1 MWNCIYE
8 LYTFIHISNVCFFYL
23 THSCFYNIA
32 KDPPASDPRAHQA
45 ELGYT
50 ILQGPYEGQVDIN
63 AELSSI
69 TDSVKSSGRATAATF
84 WDVNSVFNRL
94 HDGHVTLPQFRNDSL
109 LTPATLFYIPERC
122 QNGSVTGRHEFTTG
136 SDGELM
142 LKMFWKYENKT
153 EEEEEESIV
162 KSLNG
167 MDVYSF
173 FSEVSN
179 SPSINLVYQSIG
191 ARFNALL
198 QGYRTNHKSVAAVF
212 EDTYGTG
219 VYLWMFFILP
229 LNSRPSNVYPDSIRV
244 VYEDGDEEIYQSG
257 TTSLAMAALHTNESS
272 TDGLMMGLNRTA
284 AEEILNRPGDIYE
297 SYDGDE
303 CTIDQSNNDITPQV
317 RSGGNSSES
326 VSSYF
331 DAEHILL
338 NPNSGGAMAA
348 GKIEDGYAVLKVED
362 FRINTD
368 QLVAVWKMLSSQA
381 KESGVNKLIID
392 ISNNG
397 GGIGSSASTLA
408 QLMYPSVEYEYFR
421 KSWDFVISKPMEV
434 YNNTVV
440 PIYEEIANTINAL
453 NESDY
458 QGFIDTLTEEQFTS
472 INEALCSMQTICNG
486 IECAGDQNSCLKA
499 CDSVDNLISVMESFE
514 TYRSPPVLQNVA
526 LTLYNLINTINP
538 GRVRATADLSDV
550 DLNGY
555 RTVNRGGVL
564 TNVSL
569 PFTMDP
575 IEYYYQAVASSYQ
588 TLHKFDEYIIVSNGV
603 SGSATALF
611 ASLVNQLWK
620 NRNISLVK
628 SSLVSVSYGGLNT
641 EGDVMMA
648 GFPASVQNVHLEDP
662 LLAAGI
668 LYIFNTLLQGDS
680 TFSPVISSALL
691 EYANVLPVPPYFA
704 NSLPKLPV
712 LNYYSTFMG
721 EGALPLQYVK
731 MPADKHLP
739 FYYTQ
744 TTIDDA
750 GDLPSLYDKASKLF
764 TASINSSDFNLT
776 SGNNDS
782 SNGTDADSSSS
793 SDKEVSSNA
802 GTVGDQSSSTLTM
815 NRCNVVVVLLTV
827 AVGYMFV

>member
-1 MWNCIYE
+1 M
-8 LYTFIHISNVCFFYL
+8 YTFIHISNVCFFYL

-69 TDSVKSSGRATAATF
+69 TDSVKSSGRASAATF

-109 LTPATLFYIPERC
+109 LTPASLFYIPERC

-136 SDGELM
+136 SDGDLI

-153 EEEEEESIV
+153 EEEESIV

-179 SPSINLVYQSIG
+179 SPSINLSYQSIG

-198 QGYRTNHKSVAAVF
+198 QIYRMYHQSTISAFNDK
-212 EDTYGTG
+212 YGTG

-272 TDGLMMGLNRTA
+272 TDGLMMGLNRTV

-303 CTIDQSNNDITPQV
+303 CTVDQSNDISPQL
-317 RSGGNSSES
+317 RSGANSES

-331 DAEHILL
+331 DADHILFD
-338 NPNSGGAMAA
+338 PNSGGAMAA
-348 GKIEDGYAVLKVED
+348 GKIEDEYAVLKVED

-440 PIYEEIANTINAL
+440 PIYEEILNTINAL

-458 QGFIDTLTEEQFTS
+458 QGFIDTLTEEQFIS
-472 INEALCSMQTICNG
+472 INEALCSIQTICNG
-486 IECAGDQNSCLKA
+486 IECAGDDPTSCFKA
-499 CDSVDNLISVMESFE
+499 CDSVDGLKSVIQTFE
-514 TYRSPPVLQNVA
+514 TYRTPSFLKNVA
-526 LTLYNLINTINP
+526 QTLYNLINTINP
-538 GRVRATADLSDV
+538 GRVRPTADLSDV

-569 PFTMDP
+569 PFTGDP

-620 NRNISLVK
+620 NRDITLVK

-641 EGDVMMA
+641 TEGDVMMA
-648 GFPASVQNVHLEDP
+648 GFPAGVQNVHLEDP

-668 LYIFNTLLQGDS
+668 LYIFNTLLEGDS
-680 TFSPVISSALL
+680 TFSPVISSALS
-691 EYANVLPVPPYFA
+691 EYANVLPTPPYFA
-704 NSLPKLPV
+704 NTLPKLPV
-712 LNYYSTFMG
+712 LNYYSTLMG

-731 MPADKHLP
+731 MPTDKHLP

-750 GDLPSLYDKASKLF
+750 GDLPELYDKASKLF
-764 TASINSSDFNLT
+764 TSSINNSDFNKT
-776 SGNNDS
+776 SDDDDS
-782 SNGTDADSSSS
+782 SNGTDTVSSSFG
-793 SDKEVSSNA
+793 DKEESSNA
-802 GTVGDQSSSTLTM
+802 GIVSDQSSSTLTLH
-815 NRCNVVVVLLTV
+815 RCNELVVLLAA